1 MYNIKKVL
9 SQVQDVTGAGE
20 GDHGHA
26 KGFFLALRTLSR
38 IRGWSTRVTGRKE
51 TLLIEKG

>member
-1 MYNIKKVL
+1 M
-9 SQVQDVTGAGE
+9 SQGNPWTHYRV
-20 GDHGHA
+20 
-26 KGFFLALRTLSR
+26 LALRTLSR